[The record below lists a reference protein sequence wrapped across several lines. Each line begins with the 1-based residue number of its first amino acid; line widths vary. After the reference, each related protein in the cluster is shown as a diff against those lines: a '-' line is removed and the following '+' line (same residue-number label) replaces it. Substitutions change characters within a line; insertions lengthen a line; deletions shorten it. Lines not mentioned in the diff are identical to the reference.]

1 MFLLPSQVKTAET
14 LAFAQGVQA
23 ETLMEIAGKAIA
35 DIVCQFHSRPGRLA
49 VWGGKGNNA
58 GDALVAARILVE
70 RRWQAEFFGAFPE
83 ADLGKLATQK
93 LMEFRE
99 ACQSAA
105 LTFCPSSSAFVV
117 LDGLLGIGAQG
128 PLRPEIR
135 TAIKEIQRLRKENGA
150 WVLAVDIPTGLDAE
164 SGRPSTPCV
173 EADLTATVGFVKT
186 GLVSDSA
193 TRYVGRLAWIPLPE
207 LVAPIEGDPAQL
219 ITPELF
225 RTWLPPRDFD
235 SHKGT
240 YGRVGILA
248 GSRNFPGA
256 ARLCVR
262 AALRAG
268 AGYVTLFA
276 TEELHSL
283 IAASLP
289 PEAILH
295 PIQAFRE
302 VLQQPLNALCIGPG
316 LGKAN
321 RSEILEIVREAN
333 MPSVIDADALN
344 ALAADPDPK
353 ILHECRGPRLLTPH
367 PGEFAR
373 LAPHL
378 ARLPRREAAEAF
390 VAEHPVTLLLKGA
403 RTVITERG
411 QPSLFN
417 STGNPGMGS
426 GGMGDTLTGVC
437 GALLAQGLNTRQAA
451 AIGAWLCGR
460 AAEIAIFSR
469 QQSPE
474 SLLAND
480 VSKLLGLAFTEF
492 RTNSY

>member
-1 MFLLPSQVKTAET
+1 MLLSPLQVKTAET

-23 ETLMEIAGKAIA
+23 ETLMEVAGQAIA
-35 DIVCQFHSRPGRLA
+35 DIVCQFHPKPGRLA

-58 GDALVAARILVE
+58 GDALVAARILVK
-70 RRWQAEFFGAFPE
+70 RGWKAEFFSAFPE
-83 ADLGKLATQK
+83 ANLGKLAIQK
-93 LMEFRE
+93 LTEFRE
-99 ACQSAA
+99 ACQLAS
-105 LTFCPSSSAFVV
+105 PSSSAFVV

-128 PLRPEIR
+128 PLRPEIC
-135 TAIKEIQRLRKENGA
+135 TAIKEIQRLRKEEGA
-150 WVLAVDIPTGLDAE
+150 WVLAVDIPTGLDGE
-164 SGRPSTPCV
+164 SGRPSALCV
-173 EADLTATVGFVKT
+173 EADLTATIGFVKT
-186 GLVSDSA
+186 GLLSDSA

-207 LVAPIEGDPAQL
+207 LAATEGDPAQL
-219 ITPELF
+219 ITPELL
-225 RTWLPPRDFD
+225 RTWLPPRNFD

-256 ARLCVR
+256 ARLCTH

-295 PIQAFRE
+295 PIQSFRE

-321 RSEILEIVREAN
+321 ISEILEIVREAT

-344 ALAADPDPK
+344 ALAADPDLR

-378 ARLPRREAAEAF
+378 AKLPRREAAEAF

-411 QPSLFN
+411 YPSLFN

-474 SLLAND
+474 SLLAHD
-480 VSKLLGLAFTEF
+480 VSKLLGLAFTEL
-492 RTNSY
+492 RADCY

>member
-1 MFLLPSQVKTAET
+1 MLLSPSQVKAAET
-14 LAFAQGVQA
+14 LAFAQGVQV
-23 ETLMEIAGKAIA
+23 ETLMETAGKAVA
-35 DIVCQFHSRPGRLA
+35 DIVGQFHPKPGRLA

-58 GDALVAARILVE
+58 GDALVAARILVK
-70 RRWQAEFFGAFPE
+70 RGWQAEFFGAFPE
-83 ADLGKLATQK
+83 ANLGKFAAQK
-93 LMEFRE
+93 LTEFRE
-99 ACQSAA
+99 TCRS
-105 LTFCPSSSAFVV
+105 TSFSRPSSSFVV

-128 PLRPEIR
+128 PLRPEIS
-135 TAIKEIQRLRKENGA
+135 TAIKEIRRLRKEEGA
-150 WVLAVDIPTGLDAE
+150 WVLAVDIPTGLDGE
-164 SGRPSTPCV
+164 YGLPSTPCV
-173 EADLTATVGFVKT
+173 EADLTATIGFVKT
-186 GLVSDSA
+186 GLLADSA
-193 TRYVGRLAWIPLPE
+193 TQYVGRLAWIPLPE
-207 LVAPIEGDPAQL
+207 LVATEGDPAQL
-219 ITPELF
+219 ITPELL
-225 RTWLPPRDFD
+225 RTWLPPRNFN

-256 ARLCVR
+256 ARLCTH

-283 IAASLP
+283 IATSLP
-289 PEAILH
+289 AEAILH
-295 PIQAFRE
+295 PIRSFRE
-302 VLQQPLNALCIGPG
+302 VLQQPLNALCIGSG
-316 LGKAN
+316 LGKEN
-321 RSEILEIVREAN
+321 TSEILEIVREAT

-344 ALAADPDPK
+344 AVADDPK

-378 ARLPRREAAEAF
+378 AGLPRREAAEAF
-390 VAEHPVTLLLKGA
+390 VADHHVTLLLKGA
-403 RTVITERG
+403 RTVIADRER
-411 QPSLFN
+411 PPLFN

-437 GALLAQGLNTRQAA
+437 GALLAQKLDTREAA
-451 AIGAWLCGR
+451 ATGAWLCGR

-474 SLLAND
+474 SLLASD
-480 VSKLLGLAFTEF
+480 VTQFLGQAF
-492 RTNSY
+492 RVLRVGIY